1 MPTIRD
7 IDIKD
12 LNIKRIDIP
21 PVIPADP
28 TVLSD
33 PLYMPVTVDIGL
45 PIVNVPGCVEAHE
58 TKNPKNSVVTTD
70 DPKGTITYCDAGVP
84 GFDPIPFEPEVHL
97 RTPAPKIDT
106 RKKTERP
113 QEPIDAPT
121 PETPPVPPTPEIQC
135 PTAKQ
140 LAEEPIGF
148 IFDGGRK
155 QVTGY
160 KLEGTECKRI
170 VENVPIP
177 AQIINAIPPAG
188 VITTT
193 ATIAV
198 VATTSALVAKPFADI
213 LLKVVKPTIKKV
225 MKKVAAIRKKPVK
238 TLSQRERIL
247 EQRQRNLAIRTLRET
262 LKPKK

>member
-7 IDIKD
+7 IDIND

-21 PVIPADP
+21 PVVPADP
-28 TVLSD
+28 TVLSS
-33 PLYMPVTVDIGL
+33 PLYVPVTVDIGL

>member
-7 IDIKD
+7 IDIND

-21 PVIPADP
+21 PVVLADP
-28 TVLSD
+28 TVFSA
-33 PLYMPVTVDIGL
+33 PLYVPVTVAIVL

-58 TKNPKNSVVTTD
+58 TKNPKNSVITSD

-113 QEPIDAPT
+113 QEQVDAPT
-121 PETPPVPPTPEIQC
+121 PKTPPVPPTPEIQC

-177 AQIINAIPPAG
+177 AQIVNAIPPAG

-225 MKKVAAIRKKPVK
+225 MKKIAAIRKKPVK

>member
-7 IDIKD
+7 IDIND

-21 PVIPADP
+21 PVVPADP
-28 TVLSD
+28 TVLSS
-33 PLYMPVTVDIGL
+33 PLYVPVTVDIGL

-177 AQIINAIPPAG
+177 AQIVNAIPPAG

>member
-7 IDIKD
+7 IDIND

-21 PVIPADP
+21 PVVPADP
-28 TVLSD
+28 TVLSS
-33 PLYMPVTVDIGL
+33 PLYVPVTVDIGL

-170 VENVPIP
+170 VEDVPIP
-177 AQIINAIPPAG
+177 AQIVNAIPPAG

>member
-177 AQIINAIPPAG
+177 AQIVNAIPPAG